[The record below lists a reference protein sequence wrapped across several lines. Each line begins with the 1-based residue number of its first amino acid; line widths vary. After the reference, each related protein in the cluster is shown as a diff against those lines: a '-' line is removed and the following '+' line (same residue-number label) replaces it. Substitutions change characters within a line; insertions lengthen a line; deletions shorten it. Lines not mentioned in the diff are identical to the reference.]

1 MGRIALPLALAL
13 VALLGASIRLLPIAE
28 RVLPPAVRDLGAS
41 RWFVDDPGTALH
53 LRRIQLTLAEGRAPQ
68 HDTFLAHPEAV
79 EIPAL
84 PVFDALIAGASER
97 WLAWELGD
105 PSTAGVDESDLEAL
119 AARVG
124 PILGLFGLLAVAWA
138 AWTASSGASIAGSGA
153 GLATLAALALVALAP
168 ATVRA
173 TEIGRLDAAALA
185 IVLLALLVRSTQV
198 ATRANDALSTILESL
213 LAGVVAGLLA
223 SVSAAGAFLA
233 LPTAA
238 ALFLRARSGPPEVRA
253 IAVRAG
259 LLFALVAAFVARLP
273 LADGPWETLPDG
285 LVARWTLATSD
296 LLLLAAAPFA
306 FLLLTAL
313 RDPARGKRT
322 FARLAAMAAML
333 LLLVFEAPRAV
344 RAAAGPIEAWWTARG
359 LLEQI
364 DSADIPWWGS
374 AFAVTG
380 LAIFALFLACR
391 RAWRT
396 REPASIHLAALT
408 GVAGLATLA
417 DTEFAPLFVVSAA
430 CALAGVLAA
439 KPSRWVVIAGA
450 LLLVPHAV
458 VPFLTRPTAAEREQ
472 RIALVQGLRWIR
484 ENIAAGGPF
493 NSSSARGDWGV
504 LVDPRWGELV
514 AYHAR
519 RPAFA
524 SRSAAFSQP
533 EAVREALRLTREAPA
548 EDLVARMNALG
559 LRLAFGSGLSADP
572 TSPSGA
578 IELALWKSPDP
589 AQPDVP
595 GLTRAFTSDTFRGL
609 DGSAPFAPGRAA
621 APVAVVWQLEG
632 TFAPR
637 TPTMRAPR

>member
-1 MGRIALPLALAL
+1 MGRIVLPLALAL
-13 VALLGASIRLLPIAE
+13 VALLGVSLRLLPLAD
-28 RVLPPAVRDLGAS
+28 RALPPEVRDLGAS
-41 RWFVDDPGTALH
+41 RWVVDDPETALH

-68 HDTFLAHPEAV
+68 HDTFLAHGETA

-84 PVFDALIAGASER
+84 PIFDALIAGASER

-105 PSTAGVDESDLEAL
+105 PSTAGVDESDLEAF
-119 AARVG
+119 ASRVG
-124 PILGLFGLLAVAWA
+124 PILGMFGLLAIAWA
-138 AWTASSGASIAGSGA
+138 AWVASSGSVN
-153 GLATLAALALVALAP
+153 ATLGALVLVAVAP

-173 TEIGRLDAAALA
+173 TEIGRLDAVALA

-198 ATRANDALSTILESL
+198 ATRAGDALSTILESL

-233 LPTAA
+233 LPTAV
-238 ALFLRARSGPPEVRA
+238 ALFLRARSGPPEMRA

-259 LLFALVAAFVARLP
+259 LLFTLVAAFVARLP

-296 LLLLAAAPFA
+296 LLLLSAAPFA
-306 FLLLTAL
+306 FLLLTAP

-333 LLLVFEAPRAV
+333 LFLLFEMPRAV
-344 RAAAGPIEAWWTARG
+344 RAAMGPIESWWSARG
-359 LLEQI
+359 LLAQI
-364 DSADIPWWGS
+364 DSADIPWGGG

-380 LAIFALFLACR
+380 LAILALFLACT
-391 RAWRT
+391 RALRT
-396 REPASIHLAALT
+396 REPAAIHLALLASVSAL
-408 GVAGLATLA
+408 VTLA
-417 DTEFAPLFVVSAA
+417 DAEFAPLFVASAA
-430 CALAGVLAA
+430 CAFAGVLAA
-439 KPSRWVVIAGA
+439 TPSRWIAIAGA
-450 LLLVPHAV
+450 LLLAPHLV
-458 VPFLTRPTAAEREQ
+458 LPFVTRPTPAEREQ

-484 ENIAAGGPF
+484 DNTASGGPF

-504 LVDPRWGELV
+504 LVDPRWGDLV

-533 EAVREALRLTREAPA
+533 EAVREALRLTREAPS
-548 EDLVARMNALG
+548 EELVARMNVHG
-559 LRLAFGSGLSADP
+559 LRLAFASGWSADP
-572 TSPSGA
+572 AAASGA
-578 IELALWKSPDP
+578 LGQALWQAPDP
-589 AQPDVP
+589 ARPDVP
-595 GLTRAFTSDTFRGL
+595 GLQRAFTSDTFRTI
-609 DGSAPFAPGRAA
+609 DGSAPFAPGRTA

-637 TPTMRAPR
+637 MPTMRAPR